1 MTLRQEE
8 RTNRKTR
15 EVYLVE
21 FEAKLLEILNGLY
34 KSVNYNLT
42 ITFCLSIL
50 MFLTYSSGSVIDISF
65 LGIKITLKRI
75 DMLIY
80 IPILTSFIYFLIN
93 YQLHR
98 IANVYTE
105 INKNADELVFI
116 NSKAKPITMRN
127 IHLFGAGATG
137 LILSLARWQANR
149 LLENNPFKSPFQ
161 LKDFT
166 YMSISWIFWELLQL
180 FKKKYHISQKDLK
193 EYPRRA
199 AFAIHIER
207 TYALFEWGLNICS
220 WAIVTFFAFSIIVSL
235 FLLPIGVMGYFEYIV
250 FFGDTGITSGWPL
263 LFLSVL
269 IVIASYTFYSGLM
282 LFITYSVDL
291 LETLKTDFAE
301 STNEFKIIDK
311 LQKFVNR
318 FRRKGP
324 RTID

>member
-1 MTLRQEE
+1 MRQEE
-8 RTNRKTR
+8 WTNRKTR

-21 FEAKLLEILNGLY
+21 FEAKLLEILKGLY

-42 ITFCLSIL
+42 ITFCLSML
-50 MFLTYSSGSVIDISF
+50 MFLTYFSGSVIDFSF
-65 LGIKITLKRI
+65 LGMKITLNRI
-75 DMLIY
+75 DMIIY
-80 IPILTSFIYFLIN
+80 IPILTSFIYILIN

-127 IHLFGAGATG
+127 IHLFGAGVTG

-149 LLENNPFKSPFQ
+149 LLENNPFKLPFQ

-166 YMSISWIFWELLQL
+166 DMYISGIFRAKLLQL
-180 FKKKYHISQKDLK
+180 LEKKYSISQKYLK

-199 AFAIHIER
+199 AFAIHIGQ
-207 TYALFEWGLNICS
+207 TYALFEWALNICS
-220 WAIVTFFAFSIIVSL
+220 WAIATFFGFSIIVSL
-235 FLLPIGVMGYFEYIV
+235 FLLPIGVMGYFEYMV
-250 FFGDTGITSGWPL
+250 FFGDTGITFGWPL
-263 LFLSVL
+263 LFLLVL
-269 IVIASYTFYSGLM
+269 IVIASYTVYSGLM
-282 LFITYSVDL
+282 LFISYSVDL

-311 LQKFVNR
+311 LQKFVNH

-324 RTID
+324 RAID